1 MKSSPVKTV
10 KVLLA
15 ISRFLTSLCN
25 PIFIPTIG
33 FVALFTISYLIV
45 FPIQYKLS
53 VLGLIFSL
61 TYLMP
66 VALIAFYL
74 KLNRWT
80 YRSLIVHRERRLIPY
95 LLVVICYVCC
105 LYIMYRIN
113 MPRCMMGIVVSALMS
128 MIICMFVNH
137 FWKVSV
143 HMAGMGQ
150 LIGGFIAFSLIFYY
164 NPIVWLSLFILLAG
178 AQGSSSII
186 VRHHSLAQV
195 LVGQFLG
202 LVCGLSGILFI

>member
-1 MKSSPVKTV
+1 MKSSTIKTV
-10 KVLLA
+10 KILLA
-15 ISRFLTSLCN
+15 ISRFLTLLCN
-25 PIFIPTIG
+25 PILIPTIG

-53 VLGLIFSL
+53 VLGLIFTL

-66 VALIAFYL
+66 VLLIVLYL
-74 KLNRWT
+74 KLNSWT
-80 YRSLIVHRERRLIPY
+80 YRSLIIHRERRLIPY
-95 LLVVICYVCC
+95 ILVVICYLCC
-105 LYIMYRIN
+105 LYVMYRIN
-113 MPRCMMGIVVSALMS
+113 MPRCMIGIVVSALLS
-128 MIICMFVNH
+128 MIICMIINH

-150 LIGGFIAFSLIFYY
+150 LIGGIIAFSLIFYY

-195 LVGQFLG
+195 LTGQFLG
-202 LVCGLSGILFI
+202 LICGLSGILFL